1 VNVVANGPYDTP
13 PDDPLFA
20 REYELL
26 ACAKKFV
33 LLTLGCAQT
42 IYGKQLSTEQEIL
55 GHIAD
60 AAMETYALESAL
72 LRTSKMVAAKGEG
85 NCSAP
90 IDIVRVYAS
99 DVADRVRHSGKQIIA
114 ALSAAGDSVLPEVV
128 RQIADYP
135 VFNTVAARRRISDV
149 VVKAGRYPF

>member
-1 VNVVANGPYDTP
+1 
-13 PDDPLFA
+13 LFA

-33 LLTLGCAQT
+33 LLALGCAQT